1 MSFDAKKHT
10 TLAAGEAPSR
20 AGIAAGLLSVN
31 DIVPVASATEQA
43 QIATALSGTD
53 FPVGASRPLVT
64 ARANARGL
72 HMVEL
77 STDGSVFVPVSG
89 VLSFTTKTAAN
100 SWATANAALLTVGD
114 RCVAAGLDYRW
125 SGSAWKGVLPYGEK
139 WSGVTSSVGIVT
151 VNHPLAAEPASIVVT
166 DYNSGGAPN
175 TRKVI
180 VSGVTATQ
188 IQFYVTNG
196 GNALVSNPVEF
207 YWLAYPS

>member
-1 MSFDAKKHT
+1 MTTDAKKHT
-10 TLAAGEAPSR
+10 TLAAGEAPTR
-20 AGIAAGLLSVN
+20 AGLAKAILSVN
-31 DIVPVASATEQA
+31 DIVPVANVTEQA
-43 QIATALSGTD
+43 QIVSALSSTD
-53 FPVGASRPLVT
+53 FPVGSGRPLATVRAD
-64 ARANARGL
+64 ARALHQVEVSRGG
-72 HMVEL
+72 E
-77 STDGSVFVPVSG
+77 FVPISG
-89 VLSFTTKTAAN
+89 VLWFATLAAAT
-100 SWATANAALLTVGD
+100 SWASSNPSLLSVGD
-114 RCVAAGLDYRW
+114 RCVAANLDYRW

-139 WSGVTSSVGIVT
+139 WSGVTSSIGIVT
-151 VNHPLAAEPASIVVT
+151 VNHPLAAAPASIVVT